1 MPPKNR
7 FPALAAMRRQRNQ
20 ENEENHDAGPIN
32 PGQNNNNPP
41 PPPPQRQLPLNL
53 VRQRQRQEPRGRVR
67 GLNGHLNHA
76 RSWVFTLR
84 LSEDPQ
90 ATNYVGTYRMPSLAD
105 VVARFGNV
113 MLAPPGSPPVY
124 ITYQLERGNNNDPLF
139 GNHYHIQGYIE
150 FDNSVNALE
159 IVNMMEW
166 NNFFDMDDI
175 YLAPRQYSQHAAALY
190 THKDATCVKAENG
203 DPVLRVEEG
212 QMRNQGNNFQQIQGM
227 IAAGAQF
234 NEVAAQFPREALVMA
249 SGISKMIMERLKQQ
263 PNSYRNVKVFVFW
276 GDSRTGKS
284 RKVYELEGEKVYTK
298 SDDTLYFDGYDSER
312 HEALLLDECVGN
324 FRHTQLLRWLD
335 GQPHLVNQK
344 FGGCWANWKRVYIT
358 SNLAPNRWY
367 PNLDKRTTNA
377 LYKRYETGG
386 IVKFVDENDEQSMKD
401 HKEEEEL
408 GLFAR
413 DRPWVIFTPVE

>member
-7 FPALAAMRRQRNQ
+7 FPALAAMRRQRQDDN
-20 ENEENHDAGPIN
+20 NGPPN
-32 PGQNNNNPP
+32 NNNNNNPP
-41 PPPPQRQLPLNL
+41 PNQPPLPAPVHPPPRMNRRP
-53 VRQRQRQEPRGRVR
+53 EPRGRIR
-67 GLNGHLNHA
+67 GLNGHLVSA

-84 LSEDPQ
+84 LSENPLDVNFVNGYQ
-90 ATNYVGTYRMPSLAD
+90 MPSLAD
-105 VVARFGNV
+105 VVAQFANI
-113 MLAPPGSPPVY
+113 MMAPPGSPPVY
-124 ITYQLERGNNNDPLF
+124 ITYQLERGDNNDPLF

-150 FDNSVNALE
+150 FDDPVNALQ
-159 IVNMMEW
+159 IVNIMGW
-166 NNFFDMDDI
+166 DDWDMQDV
-175 YLAPRQYSQHAAALY
+175 YLAPRQYSQQAAALY
-190 THKDATCVKAENG
+190 THKDATCVKDENNN
-203 DPVLRVEEG
+203 PILRVEEG

-249 SGISKMIMERLKQQ
+249 SGISKMIMERLKQH
-263 PNSYRNVKVFVFW
+263 PNTYRHVKVFIFW

-298 SDDTLYFDGYDSER
+298 SDDTLYFDGYDPER

-324 FRHTQLLRWLD
+324 FKHTQLLRWLD

-367 PNLDKRTTNA
+367 PNLDKKTTNA

-386 IVKFVDENDEQSMKD
+386 IVKFVDENDEESVKD

-408 GLFAR
+408 GIFAR